1 MNIKYDKQFFLTVAN
16 LVLLAFLLFSIFIV
30 MLFPPYFQKS
40 LYQIGMTGI
49 LLSAFFCIDIKYRRI
64 IRWLII
70 LDIILIWS
78 YFATGNIVLNGF
90 SKGLI
95 ICLYFI
101 IVIFLVKQAASSGT
115 VTSIV
120 IIESVNGYLMIGLF
134 YSIII
139 ALIMLFNPNA
149 YSFEMNLIKETDEI
163 VTNFNEYLYYGFNA
177 FTTVTYGDVMPRSPL
192 AKSLSMIMGLS
203 SQLYVAVVIAML
215 IGKYAGARE
224 MKRETRDHGR

>member
-1 MNIKYDKQFFLTVAN
+1 MNTKHDKQFLLTIAN
-16 LVLLAFLLFSIFIV
+16 LLLMAFLLFSIFIV
-30 MLFPPYFQKS
+30 MLMPLQIQKPF
-40 LYQIGMTGI
+40 YQIGMTGI
-49 LLSAFFCIDIKYRRI
+49 LLSAFFCIDKKYRRF

-95 ICLYFI
+95 VCLYFI
-101 IVIFLVKQAASSGT
+101 IVVILVKQAASSGT

-203 SQLYVAVVIAML
+203 SQLYVALVIAML